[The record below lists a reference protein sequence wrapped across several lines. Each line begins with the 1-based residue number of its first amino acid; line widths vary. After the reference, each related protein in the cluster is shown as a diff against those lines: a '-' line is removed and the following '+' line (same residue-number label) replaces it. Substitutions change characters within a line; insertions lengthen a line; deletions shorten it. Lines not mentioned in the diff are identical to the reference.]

1 MLQRDV
7 VICDNSS
14 AMQSMLSLP
23 NVPNVIMRALDDYE
37 AQMVHYAHQ
46 QHQHQHHQHP
56 HHNNW
61 SPIPYPTY
69 PKYNPIANMCPQML
83 LSHPGWTMHLF
94 DYEKSRKVILKTI
107 NVLQEPIG
115 RNCFLILFYV
125 LTVYWLAYHLSICG
139 KYTNEKVF
147 TYELWQSNT
156 NLYFIS

>member
-1 MLQRDV
+1 
-7 VICDNSS
+7 
-14 AMQSMLSLP
+14 MQSMLSLP

-46 QHQHQHHQHP
+46 QHQHEHHQHQHP

-115 RNCFLILFYV
+115 RNSFSNLILGSNRLLIGLSSVDLWKIYKRKS
-125 LTVYWLAYHLSICG
+125 VYL
-139 KYTNEKVF
+139 
-147 TYELWQSNT
+147 
-156 NLYFIS
+156 